1 MTWTKDHDVLL
12 CREILAEEPYQNKH
26 GSKERGKCWDKIAD
40 ALNGVERPKFNV
52 DQRAVRDRFVKLER
66 GFRRRINEE
75 MRASGVAPEPS
86 ELDEAM
92 EDILERKDSA
102 EQQQAK
108 CDDGKRQ
115 ATGAEKEMAQAVR
128 KRAMESLSETKARE
142 CSKRKKG
149 GETSEYVGYLREKRE
164 SNMKLRESEVN
175 LERKKVE
182 IKERKLD
189 QETELRK
196 RELELRVREI
206 EVKEKSQEL
215 KAREHEQFE
224 EKFKVYKEHQ
234 KMMNA
239 QIACIK
245 NKLTIIEEQN
255 LTILKILER
264 FEK

>member
-12 CREILAEEPYQNKH
+12 CREILAEEPYQYKH
-26 GSKERGKCWDKIAD
+26 RSRERGKWWDKIAD
-40 ALNGVERPKFNV
+40 ALNGVERPKFSV

-66 GFRRRINEE
+66 GFGRKMNEE
-75 MRASGVAPEPS
+75 MRASEVAPEPS

-92 EDILERKDSA
+92 EDILERKVSA
-102 EQQQAK
+102 EQQQ
-108 CDDGKRQ
+108 Q
-115 ATGAEKEMAQAVR
+115 GAEKEMAQAVR

-149 GETSEYVGYLREKRE
+149 GDTSEYVGYLREKHE

-182 IKERKLD
+182 IKERNLD

-196 RELELRVREI
+196 RELELRMREI
-206 EVKEKSQEL
+206 EVREKSQEL

-224 EKFKVYKEHQ
+224 EKFKVYEEQQ

-264 FEK
+264 FEM